1 MSAPIR
7 PRGSVYKVEGKTEKI
22 AWNDSKAYM
31 NSNLSREINWF
42 NGYRNHKLH
51 TKKNNS
57 VAKHPLKNTIRNA
70 FSNQGTRSKIA

>member
-1 MSAPIR
+1 MSAPIT

-51 TKKNNS
+51 TKK
-57 VAKHPLKNTIRNA
+57 KQ
-70 FSNQGTRSKIA
+70 FCSKTPFKKYYQKCF